1 MQQIKYGMFGWNGE
15 SDFFQA
21 SNLTASE
28 AKDVAT
34 TMDLSTYQLVPM
46 NGSDYPNAQFV
57 CYVRNEENEAS
68 GYDRVRLYEWL
79 TETYHYASL
88 TPPS

>member
-1 MQQIKYGMFGWNGE
+1 
-15 SDFFQA
+15 
-21 SNLTASE
+21 
-28 AKDVAT
+28 
-34 TMDLSTYQLVPM
+34 M

-57 CYVRNEENEAS
+57 CYVRNDENKAS

-88 TPPS
+88 TPPN